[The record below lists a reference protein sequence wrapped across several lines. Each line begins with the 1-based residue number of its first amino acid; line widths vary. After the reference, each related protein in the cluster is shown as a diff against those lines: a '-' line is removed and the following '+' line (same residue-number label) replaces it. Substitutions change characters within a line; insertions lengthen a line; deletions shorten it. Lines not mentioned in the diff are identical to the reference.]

1 MCVSGCGC
9 VKCDCLVW
17 PAPAPARSEAPVT
30 CKVAKGEWRTCE
42 QKKKKQKKGAGSP
55 RVLRVSPQLVD
66 WVSVVSVWFVCFFLG
81 GGVTCSGDATSG
93 RRVPT
98 ENEPWNP
105 GRLHS
110 QQHLQKKKNEKSLEC
125 FFLAVK
131 QEKKHGGL
139 GQQMGRPAG
148 PHPMHS
154 TFPMGGRSA
163 RSHFSNVAD
172 GHAIAF
178 MCLKNMHM
186 QN

>member
-1 MCVSGCGC
+1 MALADECVRDNRLS
-9 VKCDCLVW
+9 
-17 PAPAPARSEAPVT
+17 ASTA
-30 CKVAKGEWRTCE
+30 
-42 QKKKKQKKGAGSP
+42 
-55 RVLRVSPQLVD
+55 
-66 WVSVVSVWFVCFFLG
+66 
-81 GGVTCSGDATSG
+81 
-93 RRVPT
+93 T
-98 ENEPWNP
+98 ENEPWKAR
-105 GRLHS
+105 RLHS
-110 QQHLQKKKNEKSLEC
+110 QQHTKKKKNEKSLEC

-178 MCLKNMHM
+178 MYLKNMHM

>member
-1 MCVSGCGC
+1 MATPRAGGACQ
-9 VKCDCLVW
+9 
-17 PAPAPARSEAPVT
+17 P
-30 CKVAKGEWRTCE
+30 RT
-42 QKKKKQKKGAGSP
+42 
-55 RVLRVSPQLVD
+55 
-66 WVSVVSVWFVCFFLG
+66 
-81 GGVTCSGDATSG
+81 
-93 RRVPT
+93 
-98 ENEPWNP
+98 NP
-105 GRLHS
+105 GRLEGFILS
-110 QQHLQKKKNEKSLEC
+110 NIYKKKKNEKSLEC